1 MFMKY
6 LRILSSI
13 VAVFLCIPFLQAQE
27 EATITVKKSDMLN
40 ISVKPFAGPDAAI
53 AGKVV
58 ANDLDLSG
66 LFSIGIPER
75 ANFIISATA
84 SGGSL
89 QGLVTDNRGTA
100 VLQKTYSANT
110 RTAAHQFSDD
120 IVATLV
126 DGKGIAS
133 SKIVFVSNRSGA
145 KEIYSADYDGANQRQ
160 ITQDRA
166 ISVAPAISPDGLKL
180 AYTGYQS
187 GYADIY
193 NVDIVSGSRSK
204 ILNFPGT
211 NSGACFSPEGS
222 RIACSLSKDGNPE
235 LYIVA
240 ANGSGARR
248 LTRTRGVESSPSWSP
263 DGAEII
269 YSSDERGGP
278 QLYRI
283 SAAGGAARLVSTGYG
298 YCTEPSWSPDGK
310 KIAFTVRQG
319 GFAIAIMDLASG
331 ASRIVA
337 EGQDPAWGADSRHI
351 IYSDGSSIMLLDTIK
366 GRRTPV
372 VSGLGKVSEPSW
384 SR

>member
-1 MFMKY
+1 MKKIRPLAY
-6 LRILSSI
+6 LLSIALSGM
-13 VAVFLCIPFLQAQE
+13 LLQAQE
-27 EATITVKKSDMLN
+27 EATITVKKSDTLN
-40 ISVKPFAGPDAAI
+40 ISIKPFAGPDAAI
-53 AGKVV
+53 AGKVL

-75 ANFIISATA
+75 AKFSVSATA

-89 QGLVTDNRGTA
+89 QGTVTDNQGS
-100 VLQKTYSANT
+100 VILQKTYSANT

-120 IVATLV
+120 IVHTLTG
-126 DGKGIAS
+126 GKGIAN

-160 ITQDRA
+160 ITQDKA
-166 ISVAPAISPDGLKL
+166 ISVAPTISPDASKL

-193 NVDIVSGSRSK
+193 NVDIASGARSK

-211 NSGACFSPEGS
+211 NSGASFSPEGG
-222 RIACSLSKDGNPE
+222 RIACTLSKDGNPE

-248 LTRTRGVESSPSWSP
+248 LTSTRSVESSPSWSP
-263 DGAEII
+263 DGSEII
-269 YSSDERGGP
+269 YSSDERGAP

-283 SAAGGAARLVSTGYG
+283 SAAGGVGRLVPTGYN

-319 GFAIAIMDLASG
+319 GFAIAVMDLATG
-331 ASRIVA
+331 AARIVA

-351 IYSDGSSIMLLDTIK
+351 VFSDGSSIILLDTLK
-366 GRRTPV
+366 GRRTSV
-372 VSGLGKVSEPSW
+372 ISGLGKVSEPSW

>member
-1 MFMKY
+1 M
-6 LRILSSI
+6 S
-13 VAVFLCIPFLQAQE
+13 
-27 EATITVKKSDMLN
+27 ATWFETGFTHL
-40 ISVKPFAGPDAAI
+40 I
-53 AGKVV
+53 A
-58 ANDLDLSG
+58 ST
-66 LFSIGIPER
+66 
-75 ANFIISATA
+75 ANF
-84 SGGSL
+84 
-89 QGLVTDNRGTA
+89 
-100 VLQKTYSANT
+100 
-110 RTAAHQFSDD
+110 
-120 IVATLV
+120 
-126 DGKGIAS
+126 
-133 SKIVFVSNRSGA
+133 RSV
-145 KEIYSADYDGANQRQ
+145 ENIQR
-160 ITQDRA
+160 A
-166 ISVAPAISPDGLKL
+166 
-180 AYTGYQS
+180 
-187 GYADIY
+187 
-193 NVDIVSGSRSK
+193 
-204 ILNFPGT
+204 
-211 NSGACFSPEGS
+211 
-222 RIACSLSKDGNPE
+222 
-235 LYIVA
+235 
-240 ANGSGARR
+240 
-248 LTRTRGVESSPSWSP
+248 RTRGVESSPSWSP

>member
-1 MFMKY
+1 MKH
-6 LRILSSI
+6 LRALILLLS
-13 VAVFLCIPFLQAQE
+13 VALAAPFLQAQE
-27 EATITVKKSDMLN
+27 EATITVKKSDTLN
-40 ISVKPFAGPDAAI
+40 ISIKPFAGPDAAI

-58 ANDLDLSG
+58 SNDLDLSG

-75 ANFIISATA
+75 ANFIVSATA
-84 SGGSL
+84 SGNSL
-89 QGLVTDNRGTA
+89 QGTVTDNRGSV
-100 VLQKTYSANT
+100 VLQKSYSANT
-110 RTAAHQFSDD
+110 RTAAHQFSND
-120 IVATLV
+120 IVETLTG
-126 DGKGIAS
+126 GKGIAT

-166 ISVAPAISPDGLKL
+166 ISVAPAISPDASKL

-193 NVDIVSGSRSK
+193 LIDLASGARSK
-204 ILNFPGT
+204 ILSFPGT
-211 NSGACFSPEGS
+211 NSGASFSPEGG
-222 RIACSLSKDGNPE
+222 RIACTLSKDGNPE

-240 ANGSGARR
+240 ANGSGGRR
-248 LTRTRGVESSPSWSP
+248 LTRTRAVESSPSWSP
-263 DGAEII
+263 DGNEVI

-283 SAAGGAARLVSTGYG
+283 SAGGGVGRLVPTGYG

-319 GFAIAIMDLASG
+319 GFAIAVMDLASG
-331 ASRIVA
+331 AARIVA
-337 EGQDPAWGADSRHI
+337 EGQDPSWGADSRHI
-351 IYSDGSSIMLLDTIK
+351 VYSDGSSIMLLDTIK
-366 GRRTPV
+366 GRRSPV
-372 VSGLGKVSEPSW
+372 ISGLGKVSEPSW

>member
-1 MFMKY
+1 MKH
-6 LRILSSI
+6 ILTLTSI
-13 VAVFLCIPFLQAQE
+13 LAVILCVPFLQAQE
-27 EATITVKKSDMLN
+27 EATITVKKSDTLN

-75 ANFIISATA
+75 AKFIVSATA

-89 QGLVTDNRGTA
+89 QGLVTDNRGSA

-120 IVATLV
+120 IVETLTG
-126 DGKGIAS
+126 GKGIAN

-145 KEIYSADYDGANQRQ
+145 KEVYSADYDGANQRQ

-193 NVDIVSGSRSK
+193 NVDIASGSRSK

-211 NSGACFSPEGS
+211 NSGASFSPEGS
-222 RIACSLSKDGNPE
+222 RIACTLSKDGNPE

-263 DGAEII
+263 DGGEII

-283 SAAGGAARLVSTGYG
+283 SAAGGMGRLVSTGYG

-319 GFAIAIMDLASG
+319 GFAIAVMDLASG
-331 ASRIVA
+331 AARIVA

-351 IYSDGSSIMLLDTIK
+351 IYSDGSSIILLDTVK
-366 GRRTPV
+366 GRRAPV
-372 VSGLGKVSEPSW
+372 ISGLGKVSEPSW